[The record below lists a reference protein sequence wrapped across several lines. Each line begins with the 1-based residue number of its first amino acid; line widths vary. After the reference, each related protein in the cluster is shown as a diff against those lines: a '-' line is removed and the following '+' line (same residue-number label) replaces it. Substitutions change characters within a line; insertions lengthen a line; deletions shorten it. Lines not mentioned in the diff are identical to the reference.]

1 MSKVNRLLEA
11 EHIPSSL
18 WDSANETLFLPAS
31 LTEAYEKLIDK
42 YGLRNLSGER
52 DKGDPP
58 VGGITQKRTDQ
69 YFAQAF
75 DGSVARAQL
84 ALLDPKC
91 DLASTSN
98 NCLSSIAGNRVS
110 ITDAPCGPGAAA
122 FSFLS
127 NIAELRAHDALPRE
141 PLDVLLIG
149 AELSDPARQYATEIL
164 SVIQPSLEAQAI
176 FVSAEFISWD
186 VTNDMSNTALIQK
199 MTFASGTHPNRLLIV
214 ANFNAFLEIAG
225 KRKEAESRL
234 TELFRHAAGPQSVAL
249 WIEPDMNRAIKDG
262 GLFHWL
268 RQKIATAWKMFAKEK
283 TIINTPILTSSAD
296 FKCLLHSGTA
306 RVGLAVVPIE
316 LKPEI

>member
-42 YGLRNLSGER
+42 YGLRNLSSER
-52 DKGDPP
+52 KPDDPP

-98 NCLSSIAGNRVS
+98 TCLSSIAGNRVS

-149 AELSDPARQYATEIL
+149 AELSEPARKYANEL
-164 SVIQPSLEAQAI
+164 FLELQPSLEKQAI
-176 FVSAEFISWD
+176 FVISEFISWD
-186 VTNDMSNTALIQK
+186 VTNALSNTDLIKK
-199 MTFASGTHPNRLLIV
+199 MTHASNENPNQLLIV
-214 ANFNAFLEIAG
+214 ANFNSFLERPE
-225 KRKEAESRL
+225 KRKEAEPQL
-234 TELFRHAAGPQSVAL
+234 NELFRHASGPKSVAI
-249 WIEPDMNRAIKDG
+249 WIEPNMNRAINEG
-262 GLFHWL
+262 GLFPWL
-268 RQKIATAWKMFAKEK
+268 RKKIATAWKMFAKEK
-283 TIINTPILTSSAD
+283 TTTTAPILESSAQ
-296 FKCLLHSGTA
+296 FECLLHLGAA
-306 RVGLAVVPIE
+306 RVGLAVMPINLE
-316 LKPEI
+316 RNT